1 MKRFVLALSMML
13 PISALTSAT
22 EGGSGVKTPPYRV
35 VGGRVDDGTF
45 AGWRVYHQA
54 CHGCHGVDAIG
65 TSLAPSLVDK
75 MHDMSPEAFAIK
87 VATSY
92 RIVLGLEAATND
104 DPDARRE
111 ALVAA
116 LQRGEDPV
124 LLMPAWAPRRPA
136 RSWPGARMGRRS
148 QGETAPERFIRLSEG
163 ALGRKIGT
171 RSAAPDIESQID
183 LE

>member
-104 DPDARRE
+104 DPNARRE

-124 LLMPAWAPRRPA
+124 LLMPAWDGDPRVKPHLSDLYAYLKARSDGKLGPGRPRRISLHA
-136 RSWPGARMGRRS
+136 
-148 QGETAPERFIRLSEG
+148 LDVKSE
-163 ALGRKIGT
+163 
-171 RSAAPDIESQID
+171 SP
-183 LE
+183 